1 MDSIKK
7 QNNINKK
14 TLLLDRMHPKARFF
28 IALIII
34 SLTYK
39 PADK

>member
-1 MDSIKK
+1 MKK

-14 TLLLDRMHPKARFF
+14 TLLLDRIHLKARSF
-28 IALIII
+28 IESILT

>member
-14 TLLLDRMHPKARFF
+14 TLLLDKIYPKARFF
-28 IALIII
+28 IVSILTRLI
-34 SLTYK
+34 YK